1 MILGRASQGIPQ
13 IGASETLRTR
23 LLSSQRSFDK
33 YIFYDQKKI
42 FLQDEYIFKKYL
54 YFVCNT
60 NIFYVKIYF

>member
-33 YIFYDQKKI
+33 YIFYDQKKV
-42 FLQDEYIFKKYL
+42 FLQNEYIFKKDL
-54 YFVCNT
+54 YFVCDT
-60 NIFYVKIYF
+60 NIFCAKIYF